1 MGDSEESEAEG
12 IRSWSSHR
20 RWLPECRAEVDA
32 ENRCMNGLRPGRF
45 SHVNRAVP
53 AHVQEARPNHDTP
66 YLYLGRAGPFGP
78 S

>member
-20 RWLPECRAEVDA
+20 RWLSEVDA
-32 ENRCMNGLRPGRF
+32 ENRCMNGLWPGRF

-53 AHVQEARPNHDTP
+53 AHVPEARPNTP
-66 YLYLGRAGPFGP
+66 YLYLSRAGLFGL
-78 S
+78 SCLRE

>member
-53 AHVQEARPNHDTP
+53 AQP
-66 YLYLGRAGPFGP
+66 
-78 S
+78 